1 LPQRG
6 RKPGLES
13 PAVTFDKQQI
23 GAVMPARHLINVD
36 LAKVFR
42 SSDRKGLLEVL
53 TWGASVDVL
62 QITTK
67 HVKVRATDFEKQPDG
82 SIKPVPVEGF
92 IVPPRGVKP
101 ASVVVERAKNTI
113 LKVDFVDVQQGDGAV
128 LETPKGKVMLIDGG
142 DNQMFARYLASR
154 FRGTTEARPKE
165 IDCILVS
172 HGDADH
178 FKGLTEIHKSETN
191 KTKFKQ
197 LFILPRRVYHNG
209 IVKRPTK
216 QGNKS
221 LKVTELLGKTVANGK
236 DLVIT
241 GLEADLLAVPDKEM
255 NQPFL
260 EWKNALSEYNK
271 RAKRA
276 GKGKIVF
283 RRLELGDDK
292 EFDFLADDGLKVE
305 VLGPLTTTVGGKKGL
320 KFLRTP
326 PKGPRSGSDVLSLE
340 DSGRGSPSASHTIN
354 GHSVILRITYK
365 GFSFL
370 FSGDLNDEA
379 ERALTRAHNSG
390 DVNLQAEVFK
400 VPHHGSADFS
410 GAFLQA
416 VAPVVS
422 VVSSGDENQ
431 QKEFI
436 HPRATLVGSLGK
448 YSRLE
453 EPLVFVTELVAFFQ
467 VEKMVSPECHRMK
480 DGVAVVKD
488 GAVTL
493 DPKARKPFFAFSRAA
508 FGLVTV
514 RTDGERLLVCT
525 NSGRTDL
532 KEAYAFE
539 MNETGKPVP
548 VALRAV

>member
-1 LPQRG
+1 
-6 RKPGLES
+6 
-13 PAVTFDKQQI
+13 
-23 GAVMPARHLINVD
+23 MPARHLINVD

-42 SSDRKGLLEVL
+42 SSDRKGRPLEVL

-67 HVKVRATDFEKQPDG
+67 HVKVKATDFVKQPDG
-82 SIKPVPVEGF
+82 SIKPAAIEGF

-101 ASVVVERAKNTI
+101 ASVVVERAETRI

-128 LETPKGKVMLIDGG
+128 LETPKGRVVLIDGG

-154 FRGTTEARPKE
+154 FRGTTAAKPKE

-178 FKGLTEIHKSETN
+178 FKGLTEIHRSETN
-191 KTKFKQ
+191 EKKFKQ

-209 IVKRPTK
+209 IVKRPGTV
-216 QGNKS
+216 GNRK
-221 LKVTELLGKTVANGK
+221 LKVTEQLGKTVADGK
-236 DLVIT
+236 DLIIT
-241 GLEADLLAVPDKEM
+241 GLEEDLLAVPDKEM
-255 NQPFL
+255 NEPFL
-260 EWKNALSEYNK
+260 AWKNALTEYNK
-271 RAKRA
+271 RAKKAKR
-276 GKGKIVF
+276 GKIAF
-283 RRLELGDDK
+283 RRIEFGDDK
-292 EFDFLADDGLKVE
+292 EFDFLADEGLKVE

-326 PKGPRSGSDVLSLE
+326 PKGPRSGGQVLSLDE
-340 DSGRGSPSASHTIN
+340 DGKGSPSASHTIN
-354 GHSVILRITYK
+354 GHSVILRIVYK

-370 FSGDLNDEA
+370 FSGDLNDES
-379 ERALTRAHNSG
+379 EKALTRAHNRG
-390 DVNLQAEVFK
+390 DLNLQAEVFK

-416 VAPVVS
+416 VAPIVS

-467 VEKMVSPECHRMK
+467 VEKLVSPECHRMK
-480 DGVAVVKD
+480 DGVAVIKD
-488 GAVTL
+488 GVATV
-493 DPKARKPFFAFSRAA
+493 DAKAKKPFFAFSRAA

-514 RTDGERLLVCT
+514 RTDGDRLLVCT

-548 VALRAV
+548 VPLRAV